1 MRALDAVE
9 EAMRARLAGEGLLD
23 EASAV
28 PKRRLPD
35 RAPLSPAQRGVWAL
49 QQLIPGSVV
58 YNLCLVLTFDGDV
71 DDDALRRSFDALVQ
85 RHEILRTTYHVDDSG
100 EPYQL
105 IATELSVPR
114 VDLDLTALPTEDADR
129 RLRIAIDEVVAR
141 PYDLSKESPLRLI
154 FARTAERS
162 LSVAVAIQHIAWDG
176 MTLPALSRDI
186 ERFYRQAIVGE
197 IDPAPLDRQV
207 ADFAECEHD
216 RLERDDHSAER
227 AFWRQRFAGELD
239 ALALPYDRRPM
250 GISDRGARRD
260 RDLSPAAVAALRGI
274 ARRAGATLFDTF
286 LAAYYVAL
294 RRITGQSDIVI
305 GTTIAN
311 REEAGQEQLIG
322 NLSNMVAL
330 RYDCGP
336 EARFDDVVARVREIN
351 TETFRRKRYPYER
364 AVADAKS
371 VNGDIGIGLFETM
384 VLFLEERIDGPRLP
398 GAITTW
404 ELIDNGAALLP
415 IAAEVF
421 VVGDRVDVQI
431 TYQSDLFDVETID
444 RLHEYIDEILA
455 AAGSGDSDTPISDLV
470 VLSSSD
476 HSRVETWAHGDD
488 MTIAPQTVD
497 EMIRGSSIRTPE
509 RVAVVFNDVELTY
522 AEFDRRVNQLAREL
536 LARGV
541 HTGDA
546 VGVQADRSEWLPIAV
561 AAIFRAGA
569 TYLPIDP
576 DYPHDRVEF
585 MVEDAKPVV
594 VIRSLTPD
602 RVPGDSGVPVI
613 DLAEPA
619 VRGAIAAARS
629 DAPVGVD
636 ELDRPVHPR
645 DAAYIIY
652 TSGTTGR
659 PKGVIIEHR
668 SVANRV
674 QWMVGA
680 FDMIPD
686 ERVLQKTPIGFDVAV
701 AEIVA
706 SAACGAAL
714 VLAKPGWWWIDPRS
728 LADAIEQHKVTIVS
742 FVPTMLRAFL
752 DAGIDPKQL
761 ESIRFLATGGE
772 SVSPWLAHE
781 AGKVFGCPV
790 LGLYGPTETTMD
802 ITYEDFS
809 TVDPA
814 RYRSALIGL
823 PESNSSVWVL
833 DERLR
838 PVPPGV
844 DGELWLGGA
853 QLARGYQG
861 RPGRTAASFIACP
874 FGRAAGERMY
884 RTGDLVRFNGTGRL
898 EFIGRADDQVKISG
912 HRIELGEVG
921 TAVRQVP
928 GVMSAAAIAVTRES
942 GAALAAYYVA
952 DAGVTST
959 PAQQGADIT
968 AYLAQRLPSYLVPTY
983 LVRMASLPFTA
994 NGKLDRKA
1002 LPDPDQ
1008 DTAAGNGRPLSGER
1022 EHLVAEVIRAALEVP
1037 DDRILHA
1044 DDDFLAL
1051 GGDSIAAIRTA
1062 AALRKRGLT
1071 IATRAL
1077 FEARTIAGIAAA
1089 TGAAAA
1095 TDAPL
1100 VTAVDSDRG
1109 PTPLGPVARALVD
1122 TVGMDTRYC
1131 QATSV
1136 VLPHDADLEHVRHA
1150 LTALQR
1156 RHPVLGSHLATD
1168 DAGSAIVEIPTDE
1181 ALPEVRIDDIPVD
1194 TAADVGAVLRDHT
1207 TILGERIDPV
1217 AGPMWQAARVHGA
1230 FGQRL
1235 LLVIHHLV
1243 VDGVAWRILVEDL
1256 AALWAS
1262 PTTVSAAT
1270 GTSLRAWNTSLV
1282 KLAGEPRITN
1292 QLDLWTAGGTETEI
1306 PVGHRRLDPTI
1317 DRVPTIREVVVTVDP
1332 EIVAALTTDVAAAFG
1347 CDLTDLQVAALVV
1360 ALAQGR
1366 HDAAV
1371 SLALERHGRE
1381 EALFADAD
1389 LSDTVGW
1396 FTTTYPITLDTDGD
1410 DVPATI
1416 LRVKE
1421 RLGAIP
1427 DNGIGWGL
1435 LRRLN
1440 PDTSGVLAQRPTPA
1454 VSFNY
1459 MGRFPDPGTD
1469 RVATPWLPAPEV
1481 DFLSVHAADTLQAA
1495 AVLDITTVALVD
1507 GEHARIEA
1515 ALRFPEGAIDRAE
1528 VERIG
1533 HRWRAALVEA
1543 VDLVG
1548 REQRRFLTPG
1558 DVLADGVT
1566 RADLEAFEGRHGRI
1580 DDVYPLTPMQEA
1592 IYLAGLAGADAD
1604 VYCVQMLIG
1613 VRGALDT
1620 PRMVTALHRSVERY
1634 PNLRVA
1640 IDVTGDGRPV
1650 AVVPRDTG
1658 IRIREIDLT
1667 ATDPG
1672 AQNPAVVL
1680 HGLLTDDL
1688 AEQFDLRSG
1697 PLLRAAVAHLP
1708 GDEHLLVLTAHH
1720 LVSDGWSGQLMPAQA
1735 FLDYA
1740 VGDHTTAPTPAD
1752 TFARF
1757 LTRIGEQR
1765 EETSAAWEHYLGSVR
1780 HACLVAPEH
1789 SGSVTDLPVE
1799 REFVIDAELTD
1810 RLRGVAA
1817 HAGTTVST
1825 ACQLAWATTL
1835 RAVTGQDTT
1844 VFGEAVAGR
1853 PADIDG
1859 VDTAV
1864 GSYANTV
1871 PRTITIDE
1879 SVGWAEHL
1887 ATIQSRRIPLM
1898 DLDHYPIT
1906 AAHRVTGVRR
1916 LFDTMIAYQAY
1927 PAGRADLERLLA
1939 DAGLE
1944 LLTFSARAASEHAML
1959 LTVFPE
1965 DGLRMVLSYAP
1976 GSFEDIDI
1984 DAVVAVFT
1992 GALESIA
1999 GRPEAPIGNG
2009 PDLPAATRDRLEE
2022 LRMWR

>member
-1 MRALDAVE
+1 MRALGAVE
-9 EAMRARLAGEGLLD
+9 EAMRARLAREGLLD
-23 EASAV
+23 DTGDV
-28 PKRRLPD
+28 PRRRFPD
-35 RAPLSPAQRGVWAL
+35 RAPLSPAQRGVWAF
-49 QQLIPGSVV
+49 QQLVPSSVV

-71 DDDALRRSFDALVQ
+71 DVDALARSFDALVA

-105 IATELSVPR
+105 IAPELSVPR
-114 VDLDLTALPTEDADR
+114 VGLDLTPLGPVAARRELRQEIDR
-129 RLRIAIDEVVAR
+129 MVGR
-141 PYDLSKESPLRLI
+141 PYDLSTEAPLRLI
-154 FARTAERS
+154 IARTGEHS
-162 LSVAVAIQHIAWDG
+162 VSVAMAIQHIAWDG

-186 ERFYRQAIVGE
+186 ERFYRQALVGD

-207 ADFAECEHD
+207 ADFAEYEHD
-216 RLERDDHSAER
+216 RLVREDHR
-227 AFWRQRFAGELD
+227 ADVDFWQQRFAGDLD

-260 RDLSPAAVAALRGI
+260 RDLSDGAAAALRGI
-274 ARRAGATLFDTF
+274 SRRLGATMFDTF
-286 LAAYYVAL
+286 LAAYYLAL

-311 REEAGQEQLIG
+311 REEPGQELLIG

-330 RYDCGP
+330 RYTCDAQ
-336 EARFDDVVARVREIN
+336 ARFDEVVARVRQVN
-351 TETFRRKRYPYER
+351 AETFRHKRYPYER
-364 AVADAKS
+364 AVVDAKA
-371 VNGDIGIGLFETM
+371 VNSDIGIGLFETM

-398 GAITTW
+398 DAVTTW

-415 IAAEVF
+415 IAVEVF
-421 VVGDRVDVQI
+421 VIGDRVDVQI
-431 TYQSDLFDVETID
+431 TYQHELFDVETID
-444 RLHEYIDEILA
+444 RLHEYIDEILTA
-455 AAGSGDSDTPISDLV
+455 ADTDTAIADLV
-470 VLSSSD
+470 VLSPSD
-476 HSRVETWAHGDD
+476 RRRIGVWAHGDD
-488 MTIAPQTVD
+488 MDITPQTVD
-497 EMIRGSSIRTPE
+497 EMIRGAATRTPE
-509 RVAVVFNDVELTY
+509 RVAVVFDDIELTY

-541 HTGDA
+541 RTADP

-576 DYPHDRVEF
+576 DLPHDRVEF
-585 MVEDAKPVV
+585 MVEDAKPVL
-594 VIRSLTPD
+594 VIRSLTDD
-602 RVPGDSGVPVI
+602 RYPGDPGIPVI
-613 DLAEPA
+613 DLADAE
-619 VRGAIAAARS
+619 VRDAIAAARV
-629 DAPVGVD
+629 DTPVLVE

-714 VLAKPGWWWIDPRS
+714 VLAKPGWWWIDPKS
-728 LADAIEQHKVTIVS
+728 LADAIERHKVTVVS

-752 DAGIDPKQL
+752 DADIDPRQL

-772 SVSPWLAHE
+772 SVSPWLAQE

-823 PESNSSVWVL
+823 PEANSSVWVL

-861 RPGRTAASFIACP
+861 RPGRTAASFVACP
-874 FGRAAGERMY
+874 FGLQPGERMY
-884 RTGDLVRFNGTGRL
+884 RTGDLVRFNGIGRL

-921 TAVRQVP
+921 TALRQVP
-928 GVMSAAAIAVTRES
+928 GVMSAAAIAVTRDS
-942 GAALAAYYVA
+942 GSALAAYYVA
-952 DAGVTST
+952 EAGVTST
-959 PAQQGADIT
+959 PAEQAAQIS
-968 AYLAQRLPSYLVPTY
+968 AYLSQRLPAYLVPTY
-983 LVRMASLPFTA
+983 LVRMAALPFTA

-1002 LPDPDQ
+1002 LPDPQQ
-1008 DTAAGNGRPLSGER
+1008 DTAAGNGRALQGER
-1022 EHLVAEVIRAALEVP
+1022 ELLVAEVIRTALELP
-1037 DDRILHA
+1037 DDKALNA
-1044 DDDFLAL
+1044 DDDFLTL

-1089 TGAAAA
+1089 VGDAAAS
-1095 TDAPL
+1095 DAPPL
-1100 VTAVDSDRG
+1100 AAVDSDRG
-1109 PTPLGPVARALVD
+1109 ATALGPVARALVD
-1122 TVGMDTRYC
+1122 TVGADTRYC
-1131 QATSV
+1131 QATTI
-1136 VLPHDADLEHVRHA
+1136 VLPDDADTERLTAV

-1156 RHPVLGSHLATD
+1156 RHPILGARLGTTAV
-1168 DAGSAIVEIPTDE
+1168 GEPIFEIPLD
-1181 ALPEVRIDDIPVD
+1181 AQLPEVRV
-1194 TAADVGAVLRDHT
+1194 ADVAVDGDLGAPLREWT
-1207 TILGERIDPV
+1207 AVLGERIDPV
-1217 AGPMWQAARVHGA
+1217 AGPMWHAARVHGPT
-1230 FGQRL
+1230 GGRL

-1243 VDGVAWRILVEDL
+1243 VDGVSWRILAEDL
-1256 AALWAS
+1256 ATMWTS
-1262 PTTVSAAT
+1262 PEMLGDT
-1270 GTSLRAWNTSLV
+1270 GTSLRAWDTSLV
-1282 KLAGEPRITN
+1282 ELAAQPRITD
-1292 QLDLWTAGGTETEI
+1292 QLDLWANAGALPEV
-1306 PVGHRRLDPTI
+1306 PVGRRPLDPTV
-1317 DRVPTIREVVVTVDP
+1317 DRVPTVREVVVTVDP
-1332 EIVAALTTDVAAAFG
+1332 DTLAALTTEVAPAFG

-1360 ALAQGR
+1360 ALADGR
-1366 HDAAV
+1366 TDAAV
-1371 SLALERHGRE
+1371 SLTLERHGRE

-1389 LSDTVGW
+1389 LSSTVGW
-1396 FTTTYPITLDTDGD
+1396 FTTTYPITLDTAGS
-1410 DVPATI
+1410 DVAASI
-1416 LRVKE
+1416 RRVKE

-1440 PDTSGVLAQRPTPA
+1440 PQTRETLAARPAPA

-1459 MGRFPDPGTD
+1459 MGRFVDPGAE
-1469 RVATPWLPAPEV
+1469 RVAAPWLPAPEV
-1481 DFLSVHAADTLQAA
+1481 DFLSVYAADRLQAA
-1495 AVLDITTVALVD
+1495 AVLDITTVALAE
-1507 GEHARIEA
+1507 GERARLEA
-1515 ALRFPEGAIDRAE
+1515 ALRFPEGAIDRAD

-1533 HRWRAALVEA
+1533 RRWQAALTDA
-1543 VDLVG
+1543 VDLVRREG
-1548 REQRRFLTPG
+1548 RRYLTPS
-1558 DVLADGVT
+1558 DV
-1566 RADLEAFEGRHGRI
+1566 RAEGITQSDLDAFESRHGRI

-1613 VRGALDT
+1613 VRGSLDT
-1620 PRMVTALHRSVERY
+1620 PRMIAALHRSIERY

-1640 IDVTGDGRPV
+1640 VDVTPAGRPV
-1650 AVVPRDTG
+1650 AVVPHEVT
-1658 IRIREIDLT
+1658 IPIREIDLT
-1667 ATDPG
+1667 TTAPG
-1672 AQNPAVVL
+1672 GDSPAVLL
-1680 HGLLTDDL
+1680 HALLTDDL
-1688 AEQFDLRSG
+1688 AEQFDLCAG
-1697 PLLRAAVAHLP
+1697 PLLRATVAHLP

-1735 FLDYA
+1735 FLDY
-1740 VGDHTTAPTPAD
+1740 VLGDHTVPPEPTD
-1752 TFARF
+1752 TFAQF
-1757 LTRIGEQR
+1757 LSRIGEER
-1765 EETSAAWEHYLGSVR
+1765 AATATAWESYLADVR
-1780 HACLVAPEH
+1780 VACLVAPEH
-1789 SGSVTDLPVE
+1789 TGSVTDLPIE
-1799 REFVIDAELTD
+1799 REFLVDAHLTD
-1810 RLRGVAA
+1810 RVREAA
-1817 HAGTTVST
+1817 AAAGTTVAT
-1825 ACQLAWATTL
+1825 ACQVAWAATL
-1835 RAVTGQDTT
+1835 RALTGQDTA

-1859 VDTAV
+1859 IDTAV

-1871 PRTITIDE
+1871 PRAITIDE
-1879 SVGWAEHL
+1879 SATWADHL
-1887 ATIQSRRIPLM
+1887 ADVQRSRIPLM

-1906 AAHRVTGVRR
+1906 AAHAVTGVRR

-1939 DAGLE
+1939 EADLE
-1944 LLTFSARAASEHAML
+1944 LLTFTARAASEHAML

-1976 GSFEDIDI
+1976 GSFEDVDI
-1984 DAVVAVFT
+1984 DAVVDAFT
-1992 GALESIA
+1992 AALETIA
-1999 GRPEAPIGNG
+1999 ADAGTPVGAG
-2009 PDLPAATRDRLEE
+2009 PRVSAATCERLEL

>member
-1 MRALDAVE
+1 MRALEAVE
-9 EAMRARLAGEGLLD
+9 EAMRARLAREGLLD
-23 EASAV
+23 DV
-28 PKRRLPD
+28 GDIPRRRLPD
-35 RAPLSPAQRGVWAL
+35 RAPLSSAQRGVWAF

-71 DDDALRRSFDALVQ
+71 DDEALRRSFDALVA

-100 EPYQL
+100 VPYQL
-105 IATELSVPR
+105 IASELSVPFES
-114 VDLDLTALPTEDADR
+114 LDLTSLAPEAAQREWR
-129 RLRIAIDEVVAR
+129 REIDELVAR
-141 PYDLSKESPLRLI
+141 PYDLSTEAPLRLVL
-154 FARTAERS
+154 ARTGERS
-162 LSVAVAIQHIAWDG
+162 VSVALAIQHIAWDG

-186 ERFYRQAIVGE
+186 ERFYRQALVGD
-197 IDPAPLDRQV
+197 IDAAPLDRQV
-207 ADFAECEHD
+207 ADFAEYEHD
-216 RLERDDHSAER
+216 RLDRDDHSA
-227 AFWRQRFAGELD
+227 AADFWKQRFAGDLD

-250 GISDRGARRD
+250 GMSDRGARRD
-260 RDLSPAAVAALRGI
+260 RDLSPTATAALRGI
-274 ARRAGATLFDTF
+274 SRRLGATTFETF
-286 LAAYYVAL
+286 LAAYYLAL

-311 REEAGQEQLIG
+311 REEPGQELLIG

-330 RYDCGP
+330 RYDSAP
-336 EARFDDVVARVREIN
+336 DARFDDVVARVRAIN
-351 TETFRRKRYPYER
+351 ADTFRHKRYPYER

-371 VNGDIGIGLFETM
+371 VNSDIGIGLFETM
-384 VLFLEERIDGPRLP
+384 VLFLEDRIDGPRLP
-398 GAITTW
+398 GATTTW
-404 ELIDNGAALLP
+404 ELIDNGSALLP
-415 IAAEVF
+415 IAVEVF
-421 VVGDRVDVQI
+421 VIGDRVDVQI

-444 RLHEYIDEILA
+444 RLHEYIDEILTA
-455 AAGSGDSDTPISDLV
+455 ADADTPIAELV
-470 VLSSSD
+470 VLSASD
-476 HSRVETWAHGDD
+476 RDRIAGWAHGDD
-488 MTIAPQTVD
+488 MAITPQTVD
-497 EMIRGSSIRTPE
+497 EMIRGSAIRTPE
-509 RVAVVFNDVELTY
+509 RVAVVFNDIELTY

-541 HTGDA
+541 RTADPI
-546 VGVQADRSEWLPIAV
+546 GVQADRSEWLPIAV

-576 DYPHDRVEF
+576 DLPHDRVEF
-585 MVEDAKPVV
+585 MVEDTRPVL
-594 VIRSLTPD
+594 VIRSLTED
-602 RVPGDSGVPVI
+602 RYPGDPGIPVI
-613 DLAEPA
+613 DLADA
-619 VRGAIAAARS
+619 DVREAIAQKHS
-629 DAPVGVD
+629 DTPVEVG

-714 VLAKPGWWWIDPRS
+714 VLAKPGWWWVDPKS
-728 LADAIEQHKVTIVS
+728 LADAIEQHKVTVVS

-752 DAGIDPKQL
+752 DADIDPRQL

-772 SVSPWLAHE
+772 SVSPWLAQE

-844 DGELWLGGA
+844 EGELWLGGA

-861 RPGRTAASFIACP
+861 RPGRSASSFVSCP
-874 FGRAAGERMY
+874 FGRTPGERMY
-884 RTGDLVRFNGTGRL
+884 RTGDLVRFNGVGRL
-898 EFIGRADDQVKISG
+898 EFVGRADDQVKISG

-928 GVMSAAAIAVTRES
+928 GVMSAAAIAVTKES
-942 GAALAAYYVA
+942 GAALAAYYIA
-952 DAGVTST
+952 DPGVTST
-959 PAQQGADIT
+959 PAEQAAQII
-968 AYLAQRLPSYLVPTY
+968 AYLSQRLPAYLVPTY
-983 LVRMASLPFTA
+983 LVRMAALPFTA

-1002 LPDPDQ
+1002 LPDPQQ
-1008 DTAAGNGRPLSGER
+1008 DTAAGNGRPLDGER
-1022 EHLVAEVIRAALEVP
+1022 EHLVAAVIRTALELP
-1037 DDRILHA
+1037 DDKILGA

-1062 AALRKRGLT
+1062 SALRKRGLT

-1089 TGAAAA
+1089 TGDAAAS
-1095 TDAPL
+1095 DAPL
-1100 VTAVDSDRG
+1100 LVPLDTDRG
-1109 PTPLGPVARALVD
+1109 ATPLGPVARALVD
-1122 TVGMDTRYC
+1122 TVGADTRYC

-1136 VLPHDADLEHVRHA
+1136 VLPDDADVERLTAA
-1150 LTALQR
+1150 LTAVQL
-1156 RHPVLGSHLATD
+1156 RHPILGAHLGTD
-1168 DAGSAIVEIPTDE
+1168 ADGVPTFEIPTDADLPAVE
-1181 ALPEVRIDDIPVD
+1181 VEDVTVEGDLGAALTEW
-1194 TAADVGAVLRDHT
+1194 TA
-1207 TILGERIDPV
+1207 ILGERVDPV
-1217 AGPMWQAARVHGA
+1217 TGPMWATARVQGPA
-1230 FGQRL
+1230 GRRL

-1243 VDGVAWRILVEDL
+1243 VDGVSWRILAEDL
-1256 AALWAS
+1256 AAAWTA
-1262 PTTVSAAT
+1262 PAAPAAAG

-1282 KLAGEPRITN
+1282 DLAAHPRITD
-1292 QLDLWTAGGTETEI
+1292 QLDLWATANTIPEL
-1306 PVGHRRLDPTI
+1306 PVGNRPLDPTI
-1317 DRVPTIREVVVTVDP
+1317 DRVPTVREVVVTLDADT
-1332 EIVAALTTDVAAAFG
+1332 VAALSTDVAPAFG

-1360 ALAQGR
+1360 ALADGR
-1366 HDAAV
+1366 TDAAV
-1371 SLALERHGRE
+1371 SLTLERHGRE

-1389 LSDTVGW
+1389 LSGTIGW
-1396 FTTTYPITLDTDGD
+1396 FTTTYPITLDTDGTD
-1410 DVPATI
+1410 IAATI
-1416 LRVKE
+1416 RRVKE

-1440 PDTSGVLAQRPTPA
+1440 PDTRETLAGRPTPA

-1459 MGRFPDPGTD
+1459 MGRFADPRVD
-1469 RVATPWLPAPEV
+1469 RAATPWLPAPEV
-1481 DFLSVHAADTLQAA
+1481 DFLAVHAADTLQAA
-1495 AVLDITTVALVD
+1495 AILDITTVALAQGD
-1507 GEHARIEA
+1507 RARLEA
-1515 ALRFPEGAIDRAE
+1515 ALRFPEGAIDRDE

-1533 HRWRAALVEA
+1533 RRWVAALTAA
-1543 VDLVG
+1543 VDLVRTEG
-1548 REQRRFLTPG
+1548 RRYLTPS
-1558 DVLADGVT
+1558 DVRADGISQ
-1566 RADLEAFEGRHGRI
+1566 ADLDTFERRHGRI
-1580 DDVYPLTPMQEA
+1580 DDVHPLTPMQEA

-1620 PRMVTALHRSVERY
+1620 PRMIASLQRSTERY
-1634 PNLRVA
+1634 PNLRVS
-1640 IDVTGDGRPV
+1640 IDVTGEGRPV
-1650 AVVPRDTG
+1650 AVVPHEAT
-1658 IRIREIDLT
+1658 IPVREIDLT
-1667 ATDPG
+1667 TPTPAGD
-1672 AQNPAVVL
+1672 NPAIVL
-1680 HGLLTDDL
+1680 HGMLTDDL

-1708 GDEHLLVLTAHH
+1708 GEEHLLVLTAHH

-1735 FLDYA
+1735 FLDY
-1740 VGDHTTAPTPAD
+1740 VLGDHTVAPQSAD
-1752 TFARF
+1752 TFAQF

-1765 EETSAAWEHYLGSVR
+1765 EATTRAWEEYLADVR
-1780 HACLVAPEH
+1780 QACLVAPEH
-1789 SGSVTDLPVE
+1789 SGSVTDLPIE
-1799 REFVIDAELTD
+1799 REFVVDADLTQ
-1810 RLRGVAA
+1810 RLRDVAA
-1817 HAGTTVST
+1817 AAGTTVST

-1835 RAVTGQDTT
+1835 RLVTGRDTA

-1871 PRTITIDE
+1871 PRAIGIDE
-1879 SVGWAEHL
+1879 TGTWADHL
-1887 ATIQSRRIPLM
+1887 ATIQRSRIPLM

-1927 PAGRADLERLLA
+1927 PAGRADLERLLGEA
-1939 DAGLE
+1939 DLE

-1976 GSFEDIDI
+1976 GSFDEVDI
-1984 DAVVAVFT
+1984 DAVVAAFT
-1992 GALESIA
+1992 GALDTIA
-1999 GRPEAPIGNG
+1999 AHPAEPIGAGPRLPEAI
-2009 PDLPAATRDRLEE
+2009 RERLEV
-2022 LRMWR
+2022 LRAWR